1 MSKREK
7 TSSSSKFWQRLF
19 WWSGIACLIGAIAA
33 LYLDVPATALVSLGG
48 VGLLLCLIS
57 LALEIRRKGFTAD
70 NVFALCSVLAL
81 SCGLPGYFFSDITW
95 VLVSA
100 YAGFFFFFFAGF
112 GARIWSQWGD
122 TKDLWHRWK
131 RHRSEKKTAAEFQK
145 SNPLAQEIYHPTPSA
160 DAKPAKKNCPPLC

>member
-1 MSKREK
+1 MSERVK
-7 TSSSSKFWQRLF
+7 TSSPSKFWQRLF
-19 WWSGIACLIGAIAA
+19 WWSGIACLVGAIAA
-33 LYLDVPATALVSLGG
+33 LYLDVPATTLISLGG

-57 LALEIRRKGFTAD
+57 LVLEIRRRGFTAD

-81 SCGLPGYFFSDITW
+81 SCGLPGYLFGDITW

-100 YAGFFFFFFAGF
+100 YAGFFFFFF
-112 GARIWSQWGD
+112 GD
-122 TKDLWHRWK
+122 TKDLW
-131 RHRSEKKTAAEFQK
+131 HRSEKKTAAEFQK